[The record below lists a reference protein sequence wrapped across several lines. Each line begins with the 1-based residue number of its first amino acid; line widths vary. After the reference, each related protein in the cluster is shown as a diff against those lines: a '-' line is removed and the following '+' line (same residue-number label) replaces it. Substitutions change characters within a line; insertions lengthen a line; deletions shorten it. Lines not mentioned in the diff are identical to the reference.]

1 MKILYISNC
10 IIPSRTANSIQIMKM
25 CQAFS
30 DNRHE
35 IVLLAPNRKNH
46 YEKRVYDVYKFYGVK
61 KIFKLKKLWYP
72 NIKCGVFLYLLAIF
86 FYLLFSKKFNL
97 VYGRF
102 LPGCYVAALLNNNVF
117 FETHENLFQKKT
129 LKLLFFKKLIKNKFF
144 KKLIVISQALKNIY
158 LKNGYLHDSIIQVA
172 HDGADDLKNFN
183 SKIDLLGSPD
193 KLKVGYVGN
202 LYKGRGIKTII
213 ECAQKINDMTFH
225 IVGGLKEDIDYW
237 KSYLKKFDL
246 DNLYFYGF
254 VPPKETVR
262 YLNSFDILLA
272 PYKRKVTISGLG
284 DTSKFMSPIKIF
296 EYMSHKK
303 PIIVSDLPVI
313 REVLNVKNSI
323 LVDPDNIKLW
333 INSIKKLKDSKKRE
347 RLSQQALNDFK
358 IYTWKN
364 RASSII

>member
-1 MKILYISNC
+1 
-10 IIPSRTANSIQIMKM
+10 
-25 CQAFS
+25 
-30 DNRHE
+30 
-35 IVLLAPNRKNH
+35 
-46 YEKRVYDVYKFYGVK
+46 
-61 KIFKLKKLWYP
+61 
-72 NIKCGVFLYLLAIF
+72 
-86 FYLLFSKKFNL
+86 
-97 VYGRF
+97 
-102 LPGCYVAALLNNNVF
+102 
-117 FETHENLFQKKT
+117 
-129 LKLLFFKKLIKNKFF
+129 
-144 KKLIVISQALKNIY
+144 
-158 LKNGYLHDSIIQVA
+158 
-172 HDGADDLKNFN
+172 
-183 SKIDLLGSPD
+183 
-193 KLKVGYVGN
+193 
-202 LYKGRGIKTII
+202 
-213 ECAQKINDMTFH
+213 MTFH

-333 INSIKKLKDSKKRE
+333 INSIKKLKDSNKRE